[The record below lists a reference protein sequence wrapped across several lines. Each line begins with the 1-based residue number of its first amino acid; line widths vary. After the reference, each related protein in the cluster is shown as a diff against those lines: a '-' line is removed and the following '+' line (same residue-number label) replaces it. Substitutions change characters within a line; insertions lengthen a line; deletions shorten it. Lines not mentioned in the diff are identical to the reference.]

1 MNQCLGEVTRPVRCS
16 ARAKATLLGIRKFD
30 ESQKLK
36 DEVVKKV
43 KTRESLIL

>member
-1 MNQCLGEVTRPVRCS
+1 MNQCLGEVTRVRCS
-16 ARAKATLLGIRKFD
+16 ARAKTTLLGIRKFD